1 MRIAVAE
8 DSVLFREGLVRLLL
22 DRGHDVVAAV
32 GDGQPLLA
40 AAAEHQPHLVII
52 DIRMPNSD
60 GAETARALR
69 ATQPQVGAVLL
80 SQHVELR
87 NCLDLIG
94 TPRFGYLLK
103 DRVLHLDDFTDALA
117 RVAAGGIALDP
128 LVVQA
133 LVRNHNAPTA
143 LTALSDRERQVLSLV
158 AEGHSN
164 TAVAGTLTVS
174 ERTVEA
180 HMRSIFTKLDLPDDQ
195 ATNRRVRAVIAW
207 LRAQA

>member
-1 MRIAVAE
+1 
-8 DSVLFREGLVRLLL
+8 
-22 DRGHDVVAAV
+22 
-32 GDGQPLLA
+32 
-40 AAAEHQPHLVII
+40 
-52 DIRMPNSD
+52 MPNSD
-60 GAETARALR
+60 GAETARELR
-69 ATQPQVGAVLL
+69 TTQPHIGAVLL

-103 DRVLHLDDFTDALA
+103 DRVLHLDDFADALN
-117 RVAAGGIALDP
+117 RVATGGIAPDP

-133 LVRNHNAPTA
+133 LVRNHNTPTA
-143 LTALSDRERQVLSLV
+143 LTHLSDRERQVLSLV

-164 TAVAGTLTVS
+164 TAVARTLTVS

-207 LRAQA
+207 LQAQP

>member
-8 DSVLFREGLVRLLL
+8 DSVLFREGLIRLLIH
-22 DRGHDVVAAV
+22 RGHDVVAAV
-32 GDGQPLLA
+32 GDGPPLLA
-40 AAAEHQPHLVII
+40 AAAEHQPHLAII

-60 GAETARALR
+60 GAETARELR
-69 ATQPQVGAVLL
+69 TTQPHIGAVLL

-103 DRVLHLDDFTDALA
+103 DRVLHLDDFADALN
-117 RVAAGGIALDP
+117 RVATGGIAPDP

-133 LVRNHNAPTA
+133 LVRNHNTPTA
-143 LTALSDRERQVLSLV
+143 LTHLSDRERQVLSLV

-164 TAVAGTLTVS
+164 TAVARTLTVS

-207 LRAQA
+207 LQAQP

>member
-8 DSVLFREGLVRLLL
+8 DSVLFREGLVRLLI

-40 AAAEHQPHLVII
+40 AAAEQQPDLAII

-60 GAETARALR
+60 GAETARELR
-69 ATQPQVGAVLL
+69 RTQPDIGAVLL

-103 DRVLHLDDFTDALA
+103 DRVLHLDDFADALT
-117 RVAAGGIALDP
+117 RVATGGIALDP
-128 LVVQA
+128 LVVRA
-133 LVRNHNAPTA
+133 LVRNHNTPTA

-164 TAVAGTLTVS
+164 TAVARTLTVS

-180 HMRSIFTKLDLPDDQ
+180 HMRSIFTKLDLPDDE
-195 ATNRRVRAVIAW
+195 ATNRRVRAVIVW
-207 LRAQA
+207 LQAQP